1 MRGICPPF
9 SVCCNVVVV
18 DQSRVFE
25 TKCGL
30 QSKPKPQKQFKCSSS
45 WWFLD
50 LSSYRFITADFH
62 SDLGELV
69 EPEEEPKGQKPT
81 TTPPSTPVRAEEGR
95 LTWLTWHYPACLVQ
109 LGFVQSSGWV
119 FGLLYR
125 GNAEAPARQRARLSW
140 GVFMLWSLIIL
151 LWVLCCVFCNNRPR
165 GFDYL
170 IRFMLW

>member
-1 MRGICPPF
+1 MCVRGICPPF

-69 EPEEEPKGQKPT
+69 EPEEEPKGQRPT

-95 LTWLTWHYPACLVQ
+95 LVWLTWHTRLALFSLGLSSPLVGF
-109 LGFVQSSGWV
+109 LGFSTEGMRRLLPVHVPVCLGVCSCC
-119 FGLLYR
+119 GL
-125 GNAEAPARQRARLSW
+125 
-140 GVFMLWSLIIL
+140 
-151 LWVLCCVFCNNRPR
+151 
-165 GFDYL
+165 
-170 IRFMLW
+170 